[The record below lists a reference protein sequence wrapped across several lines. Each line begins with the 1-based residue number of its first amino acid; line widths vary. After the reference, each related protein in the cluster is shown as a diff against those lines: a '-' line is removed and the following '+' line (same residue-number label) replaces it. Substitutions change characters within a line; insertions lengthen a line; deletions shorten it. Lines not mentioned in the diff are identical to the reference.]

1 MDGAPTDDLPV
12 ASGVVIPAAEL
23 RWRFGPSGGPGGQH
37 ANRAHTRV
45 ELSVDLAGSPT
56 LPAHARDR
64 LVARLGDE
72 VRVTVDEE
80 RSQSRNRSLARARLA
95 EKLAGALV
103 VPRSRRP
110 TRPTAGSKRRRL
122 DDKRRRG
129 DLKRERRAP
138 PDA

>member
-1 MDGAPTDDLPV
+1 VDGAPNDDLPV
-12 ASGVVIPAAEL
+12 ASGVVLPAAEL
-23 RWRFGPSGGPGGQH
+23 RWRFSPSGGPGGQH

-45 ELSVDLAGSPT
+45 ELSVDLASSPT
-56 LPAHARDR
+56 LPPHVRDR
-64 LVARLGDE
+64 LVARLGGE
-72 VRVTVDEE
+72 VRVSVDEE
-80 RSQSRNRSLARARLA
+80 RSQSRNRSLARSRLA

-110 TRPTAGSKRRRL
+110 TRPTAGAKRRRL
-122 DDKRRRG
+122 DAKRRRG